1 MEPVKESE
9 MEGMVLRLREH
20 MRSIFG
26 ITDSTGFELFGL
38 IHRLANLSEA
48 IECQQCGG
56 DELSGPRWRLLLRL
70 FAEETLGNKE
80 GLTPTSLSHYQR
92 VSKNTISSLLRGLEQ
107 QGLLQRTLDPQ
118 DYRLFRIQLTQAGRD
133 LVRESAPQ
141 RIRFMNQ
148 MAASLEPEEFRTLMA
163 SLDKLH
169 HSLMATAHPNKDPK
183 FHPPFAENLPKV

>member
-9 MEGMVLRLREH
+9 MEGMHLRMREQ
-20 MRSIFG
+20 MQSVFG
-26 ITDSTGFELFGL
+26 ITDSNGLDLFGL
-38 IHRLANLSEA
+38 IHRLANLSEV

-70 FAEETLGNKE
+70 FAEETLGNQE
-80 GLTPTSLSHYQR
+80 GVTPTSLSHYQR

-133 LVRESAPQ
+133 LVRESAPK
-141 RIRFMNQ
+141 RIKGMNK
-148 MAASLEPEEFRTLMA
+148 MIACLEPEEYRTLMV
-163 SLDKLH
+163 SLDKLLR
-169 HSLMATAHPNKDPK
+169 SLIATAHPNKEPK
-183 FHPPFAENLPKV
+183 FHSPFVEN